1 MRKSLLI
8 LSFLIMSASCYSQA
22 LTEAERQQLDQLNR
36 NYQADKNNVSLNY
49 AWLLYRSAR
58 EDLKFRAD
66 SVLNSVITLQDSDPE
81 SFMYGQW
88 GWREDELGRRSGD
101 QNNALFQAHIMFC
114 GLWNEQDKM
123 SSATRENFLLS
134 CRRMTEAVVRRWDY
148 EVFDIYRDFTAYSNA
163 FVMYVQTFILAG
175 ERFDSERLR
184 KQARAQWTR
193 WYNHISF
200 FGIDE
205 FASPGYNRVIFYALD
220 DIRNFSP
227 DERIRNEAKEVMD
240 HIYLLQSAITH
251 PLLKLPV
258 SGISRDYRNF
268 YEPGDMRSEIFT
280 RQLPASYFPPAEAV
294 EINRNRKYPFE
305 VIGKA
310 SAMPF
315 IFRSYQLKDAA
326 MGSMTGG
333 SVFQQQIHCITAVGK
348 NENERAVAFLQGSFT
363 PVNGYTDQKGT
374 STLCVYNRLP
384 AYWHLT
390 QKHGVVDMAVYKETF
405 GEFGLGITSEWKEK
419 MKTPDHIVLAAYGY
433 ELHIFPFHI
442 IEEKIVPCDLELK
455 HRTTTSLVY
464 HPRARIF
471 GEYVFPEEPE
481 WFGAFLLLTE
491 IGEKVKKPVISYRNV
506 SGIRTFSTDRGHT
519 VKLFVAEKGDT
530 RQLYNVDP
538 ALIPLLKYAE

>member
-1 MRKSLLI
+1 MAQV
-8 LSFLIMSASCYSQA
+8 LS
-22 LTEAERQQLDQLNR
+22 EAEKNQLNLL
-36 NYQADKNNVSLNY
+36 NKTFAEDSSAVSLNY
-49 AWLLYRSAR
+49 SWLLYRSGG
-58 EDLKFRAD
+58 EGSKVKAD
-66 SVLNSVITLQDSDPE
+66 YVLNSVIALQDHNPE

-88 GWREDELGRRSGD
+88 GWREDEAGRRSGD

-123 SSATRENFLLS
+123 SPETRENFLLS
-134 CRRMTEAVVRRWDY
+134 CRHMTEAVVRRWDY

-175 ERFDSERLR
+175 ERFDNERLR

-205 FASPGYNRVIFYALD
+205 FASPGYNRVIFNALD

-251 PLLKLPV
+251 PLLKLPL

-268 YEPGDMRSEIFT
+268 IAQGDMRSEIFINP
-280 RQLPASYFPPAEAV
+280 LPASYDPPHEAI
-294 EINRNRKYPFE
+294 EINRDRKYPFE
-305 VIGKA
+305 VTGKA

-315 IFRSYQLKDAA
+315 IFRSYQMENAA

-333 SVFQQQIHCITAVGK
+333 AVFQQQIHCIAAVGK

-363 PVNGYTDQKGT
+363 PVNGYTDQIGT
-374 STLCVYNRLP
+374 STLCIYNRLP

-390 QKHGVVDMAVYKETF
+390 QKHGVLDMDIYKETF
-405 GEFGLGITSEWKEK
+405 GEFGLGITPGWKEK
-419 MKTPDHIVLAAYGY
+419 LKAPDHIVLEAYGY
-433 ELHIFPFHI
+433 DLHIFPFRI
-442 IEEKIVPCDLELK
+442 TEDKIVPCDLELK
-455 HRTTTSLVY
+455 HRTTTSPVY
-464 HPRARIF
+464 HPRPRVF
-471 GEYVFPEEPE
+471 DEYVFPEEPE
-481 WFGAFLLLTE
+481 WFGAYLVLAET
-491 IGEKVKKPVISYRNV
+491 GEKVKKPVLGYRNV
-506 SGIRTFSTDRGHT
+506 QGIRTFSTNVGHT
-519 VKLFVAEKGDT
+519 IRLFVAEKGDT

-538 ALIPLLKYAE
+538 ALIPLLKISR